1 MPIAGQSRFP
11 SAITRDR
18 SSGGN
23 ANGLVRRR
31 GPSAAQLAMMT
42 ADELRDHYR
51 LMGQWQGADMELIS
65 NMQNPETKGRN

>member
-1 MPIAGQSRFP
+1 
-11 SAITRDR
+11 
-18 SSGGN
+18 
-23 ANGLVRRR
+23 
-31 GPSAAQLAMMT
+31 MMT